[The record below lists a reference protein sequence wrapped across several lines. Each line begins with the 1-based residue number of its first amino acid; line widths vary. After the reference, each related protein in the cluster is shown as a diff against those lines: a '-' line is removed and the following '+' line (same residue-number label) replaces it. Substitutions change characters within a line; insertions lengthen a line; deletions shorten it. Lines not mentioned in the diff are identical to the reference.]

1 MRDLAILVILLGMA
15 GLTWLRPWLGV
26 LGLAVLSYL
35 HPQSYASDFM
45 RQAPVFLAF
54 FMWVSL
60 CALYR
65 IWLSR
70 SWAMLPWHRFLD
82 WRLLGMFSLW
92 GWFAVT
98 SYSSLMPWEAWP
110 KYLEVLK
117 LLPPFVLAVLLI
129 DSREK
134 LHYLLLVIALSILL
148 VAVKGGYW
156 AVVLSGFHDRVYGPP
171 GSSYGDNNEFAIA
184 VTMIIPVLFLWL
196 RKVHDHGLRI
206 VLSLG
211 IALAYASAVSSW
223 SRGGMLALGAVT
235 LTLVLHSK
243 RKLLSIPLFLG
254 LAAILFVQLP
264 EQWFGRMESTASYQS
279 DQSAQSRV
287 QVWQIGMDMVQEH
300 PITGGG
306 FNAWPVLTLQGAGG
320 LNWHS
325 AYIQILAEHGYVGFA
340 LWVGLLAG
348 TLVGLGWGAGRS
360 GWAKD
365 YGAMLQAMLIAYLVG
380 GLTLGIAYWELPYHL
395 VVLATLIR
403 YVSPAMQPARQA

>member
-1 MRDLAILVILLGMA
+1 MRDLAILLILLGMA

-45 RQAPVFLAF
+45 RQAPVFMAF
-54 FMWVSL
+54 FIWVSL

-65 IWLSR
+65 IWQDR
-70 SWAMLPWHRFLD
+70 SWADLPWCGFWD
-82 WRLLGMFSLW
+82 WRLLAMLGLW

-98 SYSSLMPWEAWP
+98 SLFSLMPWEAWP

-117 LLPPFVLAVLLI
+117 LLPPFVLTVLLI
-129 DSREK
+129 DTREK
-134 LHYLLLVIALSILL
+134 LHYLLLAIAMSVLL

-184 VTMIIPVLFLWL
+184 VTMVIPLLVLWL
-196 RKVHDHGLRI
+196 RKAHGRGLRI
-206 VLSLG
+206 VLYLG
-211 IALAYASAVSSW
+211 IALAYASVVSSW
-223 SRGGMLALGAVT
+223 SRGGMLALGVMT

-243 RKLLSIPLFLG
+243 RKLLSVPILLVLG
-254 LAAILFVQLP
+254 AILFVQLP

-279 DQSAQSRV
+279 DQSAQGRI
-287 QVWQIGMDMVQEH
+287 QAWQIGMDLVQDH

-306 FNAWPVLTLQGAGG
+306 FNAWPVLTLRDTGG

-325 AYIQILAEHGYVGFA
+325 AYVQVIAEHGYVGLA
-340 LWVGLLAG
+340 LWIGLLTG
-348 TLVGLGWGAGRS
+348 TLVSLGWGGGRS
-360 GWAKD
+360 AWAKD
-365 YGAMLQAMLIAYLVG
+365 YGAMLQAALMAYLVG

-395 VVLATLIR
+395 VVLAALIR
-403 YVSPAMQPARQA
+403 RVPSAMQHAGQA